1 MRAVL
6 ISMFAAS
13 ALLLAANAQADADL
27 AKNSGCLN
35 CHNVDTK
42 LVGPSL
48 KEIAAKYA
56 GQDDASD
63 YLVGQIKNG
72 SNGVW
77 GQCLCRQMLWSA
89 MITLKFWQIS
99 SCHSTKIAFIVKKP
113 AFYNAGFFYC
123 R

>member
-1 MRAVL
+1 MKGILV
-6 ISMFAAS
+6 SMVAAS

-56 GQDDASD
+56 GQDDASA
-63 YLVGQIKNG
+63 YLAGQIKNG

-77 GQCLCRQMLWSA
+77 GPVPMPPNA
-89 MITLKFWQIS
+89 MVSDDNAKVL
-99 SCHSTKIAFIVKKP
+99 ADFILSL
-113 AFYNAGFFYC
+113 N
-123 R
+123 

>member
-77 GQCLCRQMLWSA
+77 GPVPMPPNA
-89 MITLKFWQIS
+89 MVSDDNAKVL
-99 SCHSTKIAFIVKKP
+99 ADFILSL
-113 AFYNAGFFYC
+113 N
-123 R
+123 

>member
-13 ALLLAANAQADADL
+13 ALLVAVNAQADADL

-42 LVGPSL
+42 LVGPAL

-63 YLVGQIKNG
+63 YLAGKIKNG

-77 GQCLCRQMLWSA
+77 GPVPMPPNPMVSDDNAKVLA
-89 MITLKFWQIS
+89 D
-99 SCHSTKIAFIVKKP
+99 FILSL
-113 AFYNAGFFYC
+113 N
-123 R
+123 

>member
-1 MRAVL
+1 
-6 ISMFAAS
+6 MFAAS
-13 ALLLAANAQADADL
+13 ALLIAANAQADADL

-56 GQDDASD
+56 GQDGASD
-63 YLVGQIKNG
+63 YLAGKIKNG

-77 GQCLCRQMLWSA
+77 GPVPMPPNPMVSDDNAKVLSD
-89 MITLKFWQIS
+89 
-99 SCHSTKIAFIVKKP
+99 FILSL
-113 AFYNAGFFYC
+113 N
-123 R
+123 

>member
-1 MRAVL
+1 MKGILVS
-6 ISMFAAS
+6 IVAAS

-35 CHNVDTK
+35 CHTVDTK

-63 YLVGQIKNG
+63 YLADKIKNG

-77 GQCLCRQMLWSA
+77 GPVPMPPNA
-89 MITLKFWQIS
+89 MVSDENAKVL
-99 SCHSTKIAFIVKKP
+99 ADFILSL
-113 AFYNAGFFYC
+113 N
-123 R
+123 

>member
-1 MRAVL
+1 MKGILV
-6 ISMFAAS
+6 SMVAAS

-63 YLVGQIKNG
+63 YLAGQIKNG

-77 GQCLCRQMLWSA
+77 GPVPMPPNA
-89 MITLKFWQIS
+89 MVSDDNAKVL
-99 SCHSTKIAFIVKKP
+99 ADFILSL
-113 AFYNAGFFYC
+113 N
-123 R
+123 

>member
-1 MRAVL
+1 
-6 ISMFAAS
+6 MFAAS

-77 GQCLCRQMLWSA
+77 GPVPMPPNA
-89 MITLKFWQIS
+89 MVSDDNAKVL
-99 SCHSTKIAFIVKKP
+99 ADFILSL
-113 AFYNAGFFYC
+113 N
-123 R
+123 

>member
-1 MRAVL
+1 MKGILV
-6 ISMFAAS
+6 SMVAAS
-13 ALLLAANAQADADL
+13 ALLLAANAQADAEL

-56 GQDDASD
+56 GQDGASD
-63 YLVGQIKNG
+63 YLAGQIKNG

-77 GQCLCRQMLWSA
+77 GPVPMPPNA
-89 MITLKFWQIS
+89 MVSDENAKVLADFILTL
-99 SCHSTKIAFIVKKP
+99 
-113 AFYNAGFFYC
+113 N
-123 R
+123 

>member
-6 ISMFAAS
+6 IGMVAAS
-13 ALLLAANAQADADL
+13 AMLLAANVHADADL

-42 LVGPSL
+42 LVGPAL

-56 GQDDASD
+56 DQDDAAE
-63 YLVGQIKNG
+63 YLADKIKNG

-77 GQCLCRQMLWSA
+77 GPVPMPPNA
-89 MITLKFWQIS
+89 MVSDENAKVL
-99 SCHSTKIAFIVKKP
+99 ADFILSL
-113 AFYNAGFFYC
+113 N
-123 R
+123 